1 LTGEIDRAAAELSEA
16 RTLRGEG
23 YSSIS
28 QMKAVGYF
36 GVPTVN
42 DLYEATFF
50 AGLRKAGVP
59 EE

>member
-1 LTGEIDRAAAELSEA
+1 
-16 RTLRGEG
+16 
-23 YSSIS
+23 
-28 QMKAVGYF
+28 MKAVGYF

-50 AGLRKAGVP
+50 AGLCKVGVP